1 MGDCG
6 SLLLGLINSILAIK
20 FITVADS
27 QMVSIPI
34 ESAVAVGMSIL
45 ILPLLDTIRVFSIR
59 IFRGRSPFS
68 PDRNHIHHL
77 LLARGFNHKHVT
89 LFCLLLNIVFITLAY
104 FGRNLG
110 PTYLL
115 CVITGISCAFL
126 GVLIYS
132 KKPARF
138 VLPQSTPILANTK
151 PLVQPATKVV
161 SINTE
166 TVGVVAEHN

>member
-27 QMVSIPI
+27 DAVSLPI
-34 ESAVAVGMSIL
+34 ESAVAVGMSVL

-104 FGRNLG
+104 FGRSLG

-115 CVITGISCAFL
+115 CLITGISCAFL
-126 GVLIYS
+126 GLLIYA
-132 KKPARF
+132 KKPSRF
-138 VLPQSTPILANTK
+138 ILPQTKPILSNAK
-151 PLVQPATKVV
+151 PVTQPATKVV
-161 SINTE
+161 SINKE
-166 TVGVVAEHN
+166 TIGVVAEHN